1 MKYLNLLLLIFS
13 VLFFGCKP
21 AQVFNQLITDE
32 KSGTEIL
39 YGYTTLDG
47 FKKAA
52 FSSWFD
58 FEFEE
63 YQPDME
69 TLEQLGSDA
78 FNNIE
83 ITVVMATWCSD
94 SRREVPRFIKII
106 DSTRYNIADIKIIN
120 VDRKKQAEKTPVQ
133 KLEIVKV
140 PTFIFMRKGKE
151 IGRIIETPV
160 ESLEKDMLK
169 IIKG

>member
-1 MKYLNLLLLIFS
+1 MKYIKSLLLVIP
-13 VLFFGCKP
+13 VLLFGCKP
-21 AQVFNQLITDE
+21 AKVYNQLITDE

-47 FKKAA
+47 LKMAP
-52 FSSWFD
+52 FSNWFNSGY
-58 FEFEE
+58 EE

-69 TLEQLGSDA
+69 TLDQLGSVALND
-78 FNNIE
+78 IE
-83 ITVVMATWCSD
+83 ILLVMATWCSD

-106 DSTRYNIADIKIIN
+106 DSMGYNCANIKIIN

-133 KLEIVKV
+133 KLEILRV
-140 PTFIFMRKGKE
+140 PTFIFKRNGRE
-151 IGRIIETPV
+151 TGRIIETPV